1 MTTEARTQRYVFERE
16 LGRGG
21 FGSVVLATDSLLG
34 RRVALKSLSGQDAGA
49 LAGEARVL
57 AALRHPNIVQVYDLA
72 EIAGVPYLV
81 LQYVTGRSLRSHL
94 ESGPLPPERAVSYA
108 VSIAAALAYVH
119 QKGVVHNDVKPD
131 NIMIGDDDEALLTDF
146 GVASSPQSAT
156 LLPGEAGSIAGSLP
170 YIAPEVIQGA
180 APSPRSDLYALAAT
194 LYEML
199 SGLPPFSG
207 AGAAGMAQR
216 LAGPPPRLTI
226 RDSDWG
232 ALPVV
237 LERALAPS
245 AADRYQDA
253 AEFAAA
259 LARPSNRTMRLVPVV
274 PPLGSPVRPIGG
286 APPPRSKIAAGVA
299 FAVVGLALLGAASVF
314 ASRQSDN
321 AGTVGGPGG
330 IRELALQTPLAATPR
345 PPPASPSKQSGV
357 FPGLAEGKA
366 AEQKREE
373 QKKADERRREA
384 QKKADE
390 QKKDGKDD

>member
-1 MTTEARTQRYVFERE
+1 MTTEARAQRYVFERE

-34 RRVALKSLSGQDAGA
+34 RRVALKSLSGQAAGA

-72 EIAGVPYLV
+72 EIEGVPYLV
-81 LQYVTGRSLRSHL
+81 LQYVAGRSLRSHL
-94 ESGPLPPERAVSYA
+94 ESASLPPERAVSYA
-108 VSIAAALAYVH
+108 VSIAAALAYAH

-232 ALPVV
+232 ALPDV

-245 AADRYQDA
+245 ATDRYQDA
-253 AEFAAA
+253 AEFASA
-259 LARPSNRTMRLVPVV
+259 LTAMPSRQSAPIARVSASTARPTSRPPVGPGV
-274 PPLGSPVRPIGG
+274 VLG
-286 APPPRSKIAAGVA
+286 AAVALLGV
-299 FAVVGLALLGAASVF
+299 ALLGAAAVLVDRGSNDAGATEGQPGQLGLSN
-314 ASRQSDN
+314 AS
-321 AGTVGGPGG
+321 ATALAKTTTTVAT
-330 IRELALQTPLAATPR
+330 EASPLAVATATPPSR
-345 PPPASPSKQSGV
+345 PADPRDIA
-357 FPGLAEGKA
+357 PGSSRGK
-366 AEQKREE
+366 EKG
-373 QKKADERRREA
+373 
-384 QKKADE
+384 
-390 QKKDGKDD
+390 KKD

>member
-1 MTTEARTQRYVFERE
+1 MTTEARAQRYVFERE
-16 LGRGG
+16 LGHGG

-72 EIAGVPYLV
+72 EIEGVPYLV
-81 LQYVTGRSLRSHL
+81 LQYVAGRSLRSHL
-94 ESGPLPPERAVSYA
+94 ESASLPPERAVSYA
-108 VSIAAALAYVH
+108 VSIAAALAYAH

-232 ALPVV
+232 ALPDV

-259 LARPSNRTMRLVPVV
+259 LAAMPSRQSAPVARVSASTSRPTSRPR
-274 PPLGSPVRPIGG
+274 VRP
-286 APPPRSKIAAGVA
+286 GVA
-299 FAVVGLALLGAASVF
+299 LGAAVALLGVALLGAAAVLVDRGSNDAGATGGQLGLSN
-314 ASRQSDN
+314 AS
-321 AGTVGGPGG
+321 ATALAKTTTTVATEAP
-330 IRELALQTPLAATPR
+330 PLAVATAIPPSRPADPR
-345 PPPASPSKQSGV
+345 DIA
-357 FPGLAEGKA
+357 PGSSRGK
-366 AEQKREE
+366 EKGR
-373 QKKADERRREA
+373 
-384 QKKADE
+384 
-390 QKKDGKDD
+390 KD